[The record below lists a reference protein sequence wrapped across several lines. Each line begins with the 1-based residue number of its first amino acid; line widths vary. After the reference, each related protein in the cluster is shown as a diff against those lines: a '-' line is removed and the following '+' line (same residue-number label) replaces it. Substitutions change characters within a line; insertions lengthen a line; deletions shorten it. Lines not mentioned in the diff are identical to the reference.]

1 VASASAAVRRP
12 SILEAGHPE
21 QSDAK
26 DGRAMARC
34 QEENH
39 PAQWDAP
46 GVPVKAKYQEVAEQ
60 SGVQAI
66 PRWRAG

>member
-1 VASASAAVRRP
+1 
-12 SILEAGHPE
+12 
-21 QSDAK
+21 
-26 DGRAMARC
+26 MARC

-39 PAQWDAP
+39 PAQWDAT

-60 SGVQAI
+60 SGVQVI